1 VNTTID
7 QYKQQAAELA
17 VDYVA
22 DGMALGLGTGSTAD
36 FFLRALAVRVQ
47 AGLKVVGVPTSART
61 EARARELGIPVT
73 TLDAQPRLAVTV
85 DGADEIDLATFAL
98 VKGRGGALLRE
109 KIVAAATDLEIII
122 VDESK
127 VVPMLGPA
135 GFVPVEVIPFGWH
148 NTAARLA
155 ALGAMLQLRAMHP
168 AAPGVPESAEDAYIT
183 DSGNFIID
191 CHWPAIPDP
200 ATLAAQIKAITG
212 VVEHGLFI
220 GLAGRVIVAG
230 AGGAKVYDRPIA
242 GPSARPG
249 AGA

>member
-1 VNTTID
+1 VDNTID

-17 VDYVA
+17 VGYVT
-22 DGMALGLGTGSTAD
+22 DGMVLGLGTGSTAD
-36 FFLRALAVRVQ
+36 FFLRALAARVQ
-47 AGLKVVGVPTSART
+47 AGLTVIGVPTSDRT

-73 TLDAQPRLAVTV
+73 TLDAQPRLAITV
-85 DGADEIDLATFAL
+85 DGADEVELTSFAL

-109 KIVAAATDLEIII
+109 KIVASATDLEIII

-127 VVPMLGPA
+127 VVPMLGPK

-155 ALGAMLQLRAMHP
+155 ALGATLQLRTMGP
-168 AAPGVPESAEDAYIT
+168 AETGVPASADDAYVT

-200 ATLAAQIKAITG
+200 AALAAQIKAITG

-230 AGGAKVYDRPIA
+230 AGGAKVYERPIT
-242 GPSARPG
+242 G
-249 AGA
+249 